1 MKIDLIQA
9 APIRLRV
16 ALKPQNSRPLNANS
30 YPRDRE
36 FEPASHINIGPTVS

>member
-9 APIRLRV
+9 AQIRLRG
-16 ALKPQNSRPLNANS
+16 AETQNSPPLNANS